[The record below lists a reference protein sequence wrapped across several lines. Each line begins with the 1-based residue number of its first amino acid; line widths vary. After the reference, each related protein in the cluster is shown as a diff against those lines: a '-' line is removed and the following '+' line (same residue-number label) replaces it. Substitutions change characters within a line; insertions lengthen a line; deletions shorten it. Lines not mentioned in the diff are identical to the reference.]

1 MRRRNI
7 SAGLSMSDKT
17 GVVAEDTSSRLV
29 VLFLTYRLY
38 ILGAASLCVFA
49 LVAFA
54 LYRLTAEVRYD
65 EVLAA
70 LSATSWS
77 AMALAALFTGLSFF
91 ALILYDVNALD
102 HVGRKAPFPSVAVT
116 AFMAYAVGNTVGF
129 GPLSGGAIRFRAYS
143 RLGLTPGEIARIIA
157 FVTLS
162 FGLGLLG
169 VSALATLAVAP
180 RVAGIIGVDAVWL
193 RVIAGAVVA
202 GLAAVFYIGRNGR
215 VLNIKGIRLRLPDSG
230 TASRQFLVSAL
241 DIAAAA
247 SVLYVLLPETHVGW
261 PTFLAIYAVAIGFGV
276 LSHVPAGLG
285 VFEAVI
291 MAGLSNAIGIDQL
304 LGSLVLYRLIY
315 YVLPLLLATL
325 LLLLTEMRQLA
336 LRPGVAEA
344 AQLAGKLAPALIA
357 TLSLLLGAMLIFSSV
372 VPTPDTDLDFLSGYL
387 PLPIVEGAHFL
398 SSLIGL
404 LLIVAAR
411 GLGQRLDGAWW
422 VALAGAAVAFAFA
435 FLKAIAVFEAALL
448 ALFIVAL
455 LANARAFDR
464 HSSLL
469 RQALGPSWL
478 MAIAVILVTATFI
491 LFFVYRDTNYA
502 HDLWWQFEFSEEA
515 PRGLRA
521 LLGLAIA
528 ASTLAL
534 SSLLRPAHYRTE
546 GPTPEELKQAVAV
559 TMQQDVA
566 DANLVRMGDKRL
578 MFSPSG
584 RSYIMYGIHGRS
596 WIALAD
602 PIGAEE
608 EFPELVWQFVGAARA
623 GGGRAAFYQISPALL
638 GACADVGL
646 RAFKL
651 GELATIDLA
660 EFELKGSRFANLRQ
674 SYNRGLRDGLTFSV
688 VQPGDIAPIL
698 NDLRAVSDG
707 WLDHHNA
714 KEKTFSLGAFDDDY
728 VLSQPV
734 AVVRLAESIVA
745 FATLMVTDTKAE
757 ATVDLMRFA
766 PDAPK
771 GTMDFL
777 FASIL
782 DYLRNEKYAQFNLG
796 MAPLSGMAQR
806 EAAPVWDRV
815 GGALFEHGERFYNF
829 KGLRAF
835 KSKFHPRWEPRYLAV
850 SNGTGAALA
859 LMDVTFLIGGG
870 VKGVISK

>member
-1 MRRRNI
+1 MTHEK
-7 SAGLSMSDKT
+7 S
-17 GVVAEDTSSRLV
+17 VVIEGRASWLV
-29 VLFLTYRLY
+29 RVFLTYRLY
-38 ILGAASLCVFA
+38 ILGAASLLVFA
-49 LVAFA
+49 LVAFGI
-54 LYRLTAEVRYD
+54 YRLTAEVRYD
-65 EVLAA
+65 EVLDA
-70 LSATSWS
+70 LSATSWR
-77 AMALAALFTGLSFF
+77 AIALAALFTGLSFL
-91 ALILYDVNALD
+91 ALIFYDSNALD
-102 HVGRKAPFPSVAVT
+102 YIGRKRPFPAVAVT

-143 RLGLTPGEIARIIA
+143 RLGLSPGDIARVIA

-162 FGLGLLG
+162 FGLGLLS

-180 RVAGIIGVDAVWL
+180 RVAGILGIDAFWL
-193 RVIAGAVVA
+193 RVIAVLILA
-202 GLAAVFYIGRNGR
+202 GLVAVFYLGRNGR
-215 VLNIKGIRLRLPDSG
+215 AVGFAGLRLRLPDSR
-230 TASRQFLVSAL
+230 TTSRQFLVSAF

-247 SVLYVLLPETHVGW
+247 SVLYVLLPDTHVGW
-261 PTFLAIYAVAIGFGV
+261 PTFLAVYAVAIGFGV

-291 MAGLSNAIGIDQL
+291 MAGLSNAIGVDQL

-315 YVLPLLLATL
+315 YVLPLLLATVL
-325 LLLLTEMRQLA
+325 LLITEMRRVV

-344 AQLAGKLAPALIA
+344 VQLAGKLAPALIA
-357 TLSLLLGAMLIFSSV
+357 TLSLVLGAMLIFSSV
-372 VPTPDTDLDFLSGYL
+372 VPTPDSDLDFLSNYL

-398 SSLIGL
+398 SSLLGL

-422 VALAGAAVAFAFA
+422 VALGGACVAFAFA
-435 FLKAIAVFEAALL
+435 FLKAVAVFEAALL

-478 MAIAVILVTATFI
+478 AAIAVILVTAFVI
-491 LFFVYRDTNYA
+491 LLFVYRDTDYA
-502 HDLWWQFEFSEEA
+502 HELWWQFEFSEEA

-528 ASTLAL
+528 ASALAL
-534 SSLLRPAHYRTE
+534 SSLLRPAHFRTE
-546 GPTPEELKQAVAV
+546 GPTAEELQQAVAI
-559 TMQQDVA
+559 TMGQDVA

-578 MFSPSG
+578 LFSASG

-608 EFPELVWQFVGAARA
+608 EFAELVWQFVGAARA

-638 GACADVGL
+638 SACADVGL

-651 GELATIDLA
+651 GELAVIDLTH
-660 EFELKGSRFANLRQ
+660 FEMKGSRFANLRQ
-674 SYNRGLRDGLTFSV
+674 SYGRGARDGLSFSV
-688 VQPGDIAPIL
+688 VRPGEVEAIL
-698 NDLRAVSDG
+698 PELCAISDA
-707 WLDHHNA
+707 WLAHHNA
-714 KEKTFSLGAFDDDY
+714 KEKTFSLGAFADDY
-728 VLSQPV
+728 VCAQPV
-734 AVVRLAESIVA
+734 AVVRLEGRIVA

-766 PDAPK
+766 PEAPK

-782 DYLRNEKYAQFNLG
+782 EYLRGEGYRQFNLG
-796 MAPLSGMAQR
+796 MAPLSGMARR

-815 GGALFEHGERFYNF
+815 GATLFEHGERFYNF

>member
-1 MRRRNI
+1 MAVDA
-7 SAGLSMSDKT
+7 SA
-17 GVVAEDTSSRLV
+17 ANEDRASRFVRAL
-29 VLFLTYRLY
+29 LTYRLY
-38 ILGAASLCVFA
+38 ILGGASLFVFA
-49 LVAFA
+49 LVAYGI
-54 LYRLTAEVRYD
+54 YRLTAEIRYED
-65 EVLAA
+65 VLVA
-70 LSATSWS
+70 LSNTAWS
-77 AMALAALFTGLSFF
+77 DIALAVLFTGLSFL
-91 ALILYDVNALD
+91 ALIFYDSNALD
-102 HVGRKAPFPSVAVT
+102 HIGRKTPFPAVAVT

-143 RLGLTPGEIARIIA
+143 RLGLSPGEIARVVA
-157 FVTLS
+157 FVTLA
-162 FGLGLLG
+162 FGLGLLS

-180 RVAGIIGVDAVWL
+180 RVAGILGVDAFWL
-193 RVIAGAVVA
+193 RVIALLV
-202 GLAAVFYIGRNGR
+202 LAALAIVFYAGRNGR
-215 VLNIKGIRLRLPDSG
+215 VLRFRRLSLRLPDSR
-230 TASRQFLVSAL
+230 TTSRQFLVSAL

-247 SVLYVLLPETHVGW
+247 SVLYVLLPDTNVGW
-261 PTFLAIYAVAIGFGV
+261 PTFLAVYAVAIGFGV

-291 MAGLSNAIGIDQL
+291 MAGLSNVISIDQL

-315 YVLPLLLATL
+315 YVLPLLMATVL
-325 LLLLTEMRQLA
+325 LLVTEMRRLT

-344 AQLAGKLAPALIA
+344 AQVAGKLAPALIA
-357 TLSLLLGAMLIFSSV
+357 TLSLVLGAMLVFSSV
-372 VPTPDTDLDFLSGYL
+372 VPTPDSDLSFLSTHL

-398 SSLIGL
+398 SSLLGL

-422 VALAGAAVAFAFA
+422 VALAGAGVAFAFS

-448 ALFIVAL
+448 ALFILAL
-455 LANARAFDR
+455 IVNARAFDR

-478 MAIAVILVTATFI
+478 AAIAVVLVTAFVV
-491 LFFVYRDTNYA
+491 LLFVYRDTQYA
-502 HDLWWQFEFSEEA
+502 HGLWWQFEFSEEA

-521 LLGLAIA
+521 LLGLTIA
-528 ASTLAL
+528 ASAIAL
-534 SSLLRPAHYRTE
+534 YSLLRPAHFRTE
-546 GPTPEELKQAVAV
+546 QPASHDIERAVEI
-559 TMQQDVA
+559 TMAQDTA

-578 MFSPSG
+578 LFSPSG
-584 RSYIMYGIHGRS
+584 KSYVMYGIHGRS

-602 PIGAEE
+602 PIGLEE
-608 EFPELVWQFVGAARA
+608 EFGELVWQFVGAARA

-638 GACADVGL
+638 SACADTGL

-651 GELATIDLA
+651 GELAIVDLPQ
-660 EFELKGSRFANLRQ
+660 FEMKGSRFANLRQ
-674 SYNRGLRDGLTFSV
+674 AYNRGLRDGLAFAV
-688 VQPGDIAPIL
+688 VLPAEVNAILDDI
-698 NDLRAVSDG
+698 RAVSDD
-707 WLDHHNA
+707 WLAHHNT
-714 KEKTFSLGAFDDDY
+714 KEKTFSLGAFDDAY

-734 AVVRLAESIVA
+734 AVVKLEGRIVA
-745 FATLMVTDTKAE
+745 FATVMVTGTKAE

-782 DYLRNEKYAQFNLG
+782 DYTREAGYRQFNLG
-796 MAPLSGMAQR
+796 MAPLSGMARR

-815 GGALFEHGERFYNF
+815 GGTLFEHGERFYNF

>member
-1 MRRRNI
+1 
-7 SAGLSMSDKT
+7 MSDESFA
-17 GVVAEDTSSRLV
+17 VNEDRSSRFV
-29 VLFLTYRLY
+29 RLFLTYRLY
-38 ILGAASLCVFA
+38 LLAAASLLVFA
-49 LVAFA
+49 LVALG
-54 LYRLTAEVRYD
+54 LYRLTAEVRYED
-65 EVLAA
+65 VLAA
-70 LSATSWS
+70 LSATGWS
-77 AMALAALFTGLSFF
+77 AIAMAMLFTGLSFL
-91 ALILYDVNALD
+91 ALIFYDANALD
-102 HVGRKAPFPSVAVT
+102 HIGRRLPFPAVAVT

-143 RLGLTPGEIARIIA
+143 RLGLAPGEIARVIA

-162 FGLGLLG
+162 FGFGLLA

-180 RVAGIIGVDAVWL
+180 RVAGILGIEPFWL
-193 RVIAGAVVA
+193 RVLSLLVLTA
-202 GLAAVFYIGRNGR
+202 LAALFYAGRKR
-215 VLNIKGIRLRLPDSG
+215 HALNVKGFSLRLPDSR
-230 TASRQFLVSAL
+230 TTSRQFLVSAF

-247 SVLYVLLPETHVGW
+247 SVLYVLLPDTHVGW
-261 PTFLAIYAVAIGFGV
+261 PTFLAVYAVAIGFGV

-315 YVLPLLLATL
+315 YVLPLLLATGL
-325 LLLLTEMRQLA
+325 LLITEMRQLA
-336 LRPGVAEA
+336 MRPGVAEA
-344 AQLAGKLAPALIA
+344 AQLAGRLAPALIS

-372 VPTPDTDLDFLSGYL
+372 VPTPGSNLDFISNYV

-404 LLIVAAR
+404 LLVVAAR

-422 VALAGAAVAFAFA
+422 VAFIGACVAFAFA
-435 FLKAIAVFEAALL
+435 FLKAIALFEAALL
-448 ALFIVAL
+448 ALFILTL
-455 LANARAFDR
+455 LANRRAFDR

-478 MAIAVILVTATFI
+478 AAIAVILVTAFVI
-491 LFFVYRDTNYA
+491 LLFVYRDTDYA
-502 HDLWWQFEFSEEA
+502 HELWWQFEFSEEA

-528 ASTLAL
+528 ASAIAL
-534 SSLLRPAHYRTE
+534 LSLLRPAHYRTP
-546 GPTPEELKQAVAV
+546 GPTEAEREQAVAV
-559 TMQQDVA
+559 TMGQDMA

-578 MFSPSG
+578 LFSPSG
-584 RSYIMYGIHGRS
+584 KSYIMYGIHGRS

-602 PIGAEE
+602 PVGREE
-608 EFPELVWQFVGAARA
+608 EFAELVWQFVGAAQA
-623 GGGRAAFYQISPALL
+623 GGGRAAFYQISPVLL
-638 GACADVGL
+638 SACADVGL

-651 GELATIDLA
+651 GELALVDLA
-660 EFELKGSRFANLRQ
+660 RFEMKGSGFANLRQ
-674 SYNRGLRDGLTFSV
+674 SYNRGLRDGLTLSIV
-688 VQPGDIAPIL
+688 LPDGVHAIL
-698 NDLRAVSDG
+698 SDLRTVSG
-707 WLDHHNA
+707 NWLAHHNTR
-714 KEKTFSLGAFDDDY
+714 EKTFSLGAFEDAY

-734 AVVRLAESIVA
+734 AVVRLAGRIVA

-757 ATVDLMRFA
+757 ATVDLMRFS
-766 PDAPK
+766 PEAPK

-782 DYLRNEKYAQFNLG
+782 EYLRGEGYRQFNLG
-796 MAPLSGMAQR
+796 MAPLSGMARR
-806 EAAPVWDRV
+806 EAAPVWDRL
-815 GGALFEHGERFYNF
+815 GGTLFEHGERFYNF

-835 KSKFHPRWEPRYLAV
+835 KAKFHPRWEPRYLAV

-859 LMDVTFLIGGG
+859 LMDVTFLISGG

>member
-1 MRRRNI
+1 
-7 SAGLSMSDKT
+7 MSNENN
-17 GVVAEDTSSRLV
+17 GIVEDRPALIV
-29 VLFLTYRLY
+29 RFFLTYRFY
-38 ILGAASLCVFA
+38 ILGAASLLIFA
-49 LVAFA
+49 LVASGV
-54 LYRLTAEVRYD
+54 YRLTAEVRYD

-70 LSATSWS
+70 LSDTSWS
-77 AMALAALFTGLSFF
+77 AIALAILFTGLSFF
-91 ALILYDVNALD
+91 ALVLYDVNAID
-102 HVGRKAPFPSVAVT
+102 YVGRRTPFPSVAVT
-116 AFMAYAVGNTVGF
+116 AFIAYAVGNTVGF

-143 RLGLTPGEIARIIA
+143 RLGLSPGEIARVIA

-162 FGLGLLG
+162 FGLGLLS

-180 RVAGIIGVDAVWL
+180 RVAGILGIDAGWL
-193 RVIAGAVVA
+193 RAIALAVLAV
-202 GLAAVFYIGRNGR
+202 LAAVFFIGRAG
-215 VLNIKGIRLRLPDSG
+215 KGIDIRGFSLRLPDSR
-230 TASRQFLVSAL
+230 TTSRQFLVSAL

-261 PTFLAIYAVAIGFGV
+261 PTFLAVYAVAIGFGV

-291 MAGLSNAIGIDQL
+291 MAGLSNVISIDQL

-315 YVLPLLLATL
+315 YVLPLLLSTIL
-325 LLLLTEMRQLA
+325 LLVTEMRQLT
-336 LRPGVAEA
+336 LRPRVAEA

-357 TLSLLLGAMLIFSSV
+357 TLSLVLGTMLIFSSV
-372 VPTPDTDLDFLSGYL
+372 VPTPDSDLDVLATYL

-398 SSLIGL
+398 SSLLGL
-404 LLIVAAR
+404 LLVVAAR

-422 VALAGAAVAFAFA
+422 VALGGAAVAFAFA

-455 LANARAFDR
+455 LVNARAFDR

-469 RQALGPSWL
+469 RQTLGPSWL
-478 MAIAVILVTATFI
+478 AAIGVILVTAFVI
-491 LFFVYRDTNYA
+491 LLFVYRDTEYG

-528 ASTLAL
+528 ASALAL
-534 SSLLRPAHYRTE
+534 SSLLRPAHFRTE
-546 GPTPEELKQAVAV
+546 GPTKEELERAVAI
-559 TMQQDVA
+559 TMEQNLA

-578 MFSPSG
+578 LFSPSG
-584 RSYIMYGIHGRS
+584 RSFIMYGIHGRS

-608 EFPELVWQFVGAARA
+608 EFPELVWQFVSAARA
-623 GGGRAAFYQISPALL
+623 GGGRPAFYQISPPLL
-638 GACADVGL
+638 SACADVGL

-651 GELATIDLA
+651 GELAVIDLA
-660 EFELKGSRFANLRQ
+660 GFEMKGSRFANLRQ

-688 VQPGDIAPIL
+688 VPPGAVDAVL
-698 NDLRAVSDG
+698 ADLRAISDG
-707 WLDHHNA
+707 WLAEHET
-714 KEKTFSLGAFDDDY
+714 KEKTFSLGAFEDAY
-728 VLSQPV
+728 VAAQPV
-734 AVVRLAESIVA
+734 AVVRLEDKIVA
-745 FATLMVTDTKAE
+745 FATLMVTNTRHE

-766 PDAPK
+766 PEAPK

-782 DYLRNEKYAQFNLG
+782 EYLKAEGYRQFNLG
-796 MAPLSGMAQR
+796 MAPLSGMARR

-815 GGALFEHGERFYNF
+815 GGTLFEHGERFYNF

-870 VKGVISK
+870 VKGVIAK

>member
-1 MRRRNI
+1 
-7 SAGLSMSDKT
+7 MSDESIAV
-17 GVVAEDTSSRLV
+17 GEGSPSRLV
-29 VLFLTYRLY
+29 RLFLIYRLY
-38 ILGAASLCVFA
+38 ILAVASLFVFA
-49 LVAFA
+49 LVAFGI
-54 LYRLTAEVRYD
+54 YRLTSEVRYED
-65 EVLAA
+65 VLAA

-77 AMALAALFTGLSFF
+77 AVALAAVFTGLSFF
-91 ALILYDVNALD
+91 ALILYDANALD
-102 HVGRKAPFPSVAVT
+102 YIGRRTPFPSVAVT

-143 RLGLTPGEIARIIA
+143 RLGLAPGDIARVIA
-157 FVTLS
+157 FVTLA
-162 FGLGLLG
+162 FGLGLLS
-169 VSALATLAVAP
+169 VSALAALAVAP
-180 RVAGIIGVDAVWL
+180 RVASILGVDAFWL
-193 RVIAGAVVA
+193 RAVA
-202 GLAAVFYIGRNGR
+202 LLILAVLVGVFYAGRNGHVVSVR
-215 VLNIKGIRLRLPDSG
+215 GFELRLPDSR
-230 TASRQFLVSAL
+230 TASRQFLVSAF

-247 SVLYVLLPETHVGW
+247 SVLYVLLPDTQVGW
-261 PTFLAIYAVAIGFGV
+261 PTFLAVYAVAIGFGV

-291 MAGLSNAIGIDQL
+291 MAGLSNAISIDQL

-315 YVLPLLLATL
+315 YVLPLLLATVL
-325 LLLLTEMRQLA
+325 LLITEMRQFVLK
-336 LRPGVAEA
+336 PGVADA
-344 AQLAGKLAPALIA
+344 AQLAGKLAPVLIA
-357 TLSLLLGAMLIFSSV
+357 TLSLILGAMLIFSSV
-372 VPTPDTDLDFLSGYL
+372 VPTPDSDLDFLSGYL

-398 SSLIGL
+398 SSLLGL

-435 FLKAIAVFEAALL
+435 FLKAIAVFEAGLL

-455 LANARAFDR
+455 LVNARAFDR

-478 MAIAVILVTATFI
+478 AAIAVVIVTAVLI
-491 LFFVYRDTNYA
+491 LLFVYRDTEYA
-502 HDLWWQFEFSEEA
+502 HELWWQFEFSEEA

-528 ASTLAL
+528 SSALAL
-534 SSLLRPAHYRTE
+534 LSLLRPAHFRTE
-546 GPTPEELKQAVAV
+546 GPTPDELEKAVAI
-559 TMQQDVA
+559 TMGQDLA

-578 MFSPSG
+578 LFSSSG
-584 RSYIMYGIHGRS
+584 KSYIMYGIHGRS

-602 PIGAEE
+602 PIGVEE
-608 EFPELVWQFVGAARA
+608 EFAELVWQFVGAARA
-623 GGGRAAFYQISPALL
+623 GGGRAAFYQISPILL
-638 GACADVGL
+638 SACADVGL

-651 GELATIDLA
+651 GELAIIDLPQ
-660 EFELKGSRFANLRQ
+660 FEMKGSRFANLRQ
-674 SYNRGLRDGLTFSV
+674 SYSRGLRDGLTFAV
-688 VQPGDIAPIL
+688 APPEEVAAIL
-698 NDLRAVSDG
+698 PDLRTVSDG
-707 WLDHHNA
+707 WLAHHDA
-714 KEKTFSLGAFDDDY
+714 KEKTFSLGAFEDGY
-728 VLSQPV
+728 VLAQPV
-734 AVVRLAESIVA
+734 GVVRLEDRIVA

-766 PDAPK
+766 PEAPK

-782 DYLRNEKYAQFNLG
+782 EYLRGEGYRQFNLG
-796 MAPLSGMAQR
+796 MAPLSGMARR
-806 EAAPVWDRV
+806 EAAPVWDRI
-815 GGALFEHGERFYNF
+815 GGTLFEHGERFYNF

>member
-1 MRRRNI
+1 
-7 SAGLSMSDKT
+7 MSDDKSA
-17 GVVAEDTSSRLV
+17 VVEDRASRFLR
-29 VLFLTYRLY
+29 LLLTYRLY
-38 ILGAASLCVFA
+38 ILGAASLFVFA
-49 LVAFA
+49 LVAYGI
-54 LYRLTAEVRYD
+54 YRLTDEVRYD

-70 LSATSWS
+70 LADTPWS
-77 AMALAALFTGLSFF
+77 AIALAALFTGLSFV
-91 ALILYDVNALD
+91 ALILYDSNALD
-102 HVGRKAPFPSVAVT
+102 HIGRRLPFPSVAVT
-116 AFMAYAVGNTVGF
+116 AFIAYAVGNTVGF

-143 RLGLTPGEIARIIA
+143 RLGLSPGEIARVIA

-162 FGLGLLG
+162 FGLGLLS

-180 RVAGIIGVDAVWL
+180 RVAGILGVDPLWL
-193 RVIAGAVVA
+193 RALA
-202 GLAAVFYIGRNGR
+202 GLVLLVLAGLFYMGRNGR
-215 VLNIKGIRLRLPDSG
+215 VVGIGGFSLRLPDSR
-230 TASRQFLVSAL
+230 TASRQFLVSAF

-261 PTFLAIYAVAIGFGV
+261 PTFLAVYAVAIGFGV

-285 VFEAVI
+285 VFEAVV

-315 YVLPLLLATL
+315 YVLPLLLATVL
-325 LLLLTEMRQLA
+325 LLVTEMRQLA
-336 LRPGVAEA
+336 LKPQVADA

-357 TLSLLLGAMLIFSSV
+357 TLALVLGVMLIFSSV
-372 VPTPDTDLDFLSGYL
+372 VPSPDSDLDFLSTYL

-398 SSLIGL
+398 SSLLGL

-422 VALAGAAVAFAFA
+422 VALAGASVAFAFA
-435 FLKAIAVFEAALL
+435 FLKAIAVFEAGLL
-448 ALFIVAL
+448 ALLIVAL
-455 LANARAFDR
+455 LVNARAFDR
-464 HSSLL
+464 HSSLFK
-469 RQALGPSWL
+469 QALGPSWL
-478 MAIAVILVTATFI
+478 AAIAVVLATAFVIL
-491 LFFVYRDTNYA
+491 LFVYRDTEYA
-502 HDLWWQFEFSEEA
+502 RELWWQFEFSEEA

-521 LLGLAIA
+521 LLGLCIA
-528 ASTLAL
+528 ASALAL
-534 SSLLRPAHYRTE
+534 SSLLRPAHFRTDA
-546 GPTPEELKQAVAV
+546 PAAAELEQAIAV
-559 TMQQDVA
+559 TMAQDGA

-578 MFSPSG
+578 LFSPSG

-602 PIGAEE
+602 PVGVEE
-608 EFPELVWQFVGAARA
+608 EFAELVWQFAATART

-638 GACADVGL
+638 AACADVGL

-651 GELATIDLA
+651 GEIALIDLVH
-660 EFELKGSRFANLRQ
+660 FDMKGSRFANLRQ
-674 SYNRGLRDGLTFSV
+674 SASRGLRDGLSFSV
-688 VQPGDIAPIL
+688 ARPEELGPIVA
-698 NDLRAVSDG
+698 DLRAVSDG
-707 WLDHHNA
+707 WLAHHNA
-714 KEKTFSLGAFDDDY
+714 KEKTFSLGAFEESY

-734 AVVRLAESIVA
+734 AVVRLDERIVA

-757 ATVDLMRFA
+757 ATVDLMRFS

-777 FASIL
+777 FVGIL
-782 DYLRNEKYAQFNLG
+782 DYLRAEGYRQFNLG
-796 MAPLSGMAQR
+796 MAPLSGMARR

>member
-1 MRRRNI
+1 
-7 SAGLSMSDKT
+7 MSDEKSAVVDET
-17 GVVAEDTSSRLV
+17 GASRLV
-29 VLFLTYRLY
+29 RLFLIYRLY
-38 ILGAASLCVFA
+38 ILAAASLFVFA
-49 LVAFA
+49 LVA
-54 LYRLTAEVRYD
+54 LSIYRLTAEVRYD
-65 EVLAA
+65 DVLAA
-70 LSATSWS
+70 LSATSWR
-77 AMALAALFTGLSFF
+77 AIALAVGFTLLSFL
-91 ALILYDVNALD
+91 ALILYDANALD
-102 HVGRKAPFPSVAVT
+102 YIGRKAPFPSVAVT

-143 RLGLTPGEIARIIA
+143 RFGLAPGDIARVIA
-157 FVTLS
+157 FVTLA
-162 FGLGLLG
+162 FGLGLLS
-169 VSALATLAVAP
+169 VSALAALAVAP
-180 RVAGIIGVDAVWL
+180 RVAGILGVDAFWL
-193 RVIAGAVVA
+193 RAAALLILLVLI
-202 GLAAVFYIGRNGR
+202 GLFYSGRNGHALR
-215 VLNIKGIRLRLPDSG
+215 FKGFELRLPDSR
-230 TASRQFLVSAL
+230 TASRQFLVSAF

-247 SVLYVLLPETHVGW
+247 SVLYVLLPDTPVSW
-261 PTFLAIYAVAIGFGV
+261 PTFLAVYAVAIGFGV

-291 MAGLSNAIGIDQL
+291 MAGLSNAISIDQL

-315 YVLPLLLATL
+315 YVLPLLLATVL
-325 LLLLTEMRQLA
+325 LLITEMRQLV

-344 AQLAGKLAPALIA
+344 AQLAGKLAPALIS
-357 TLSLLLGAMLIFSSV
+357 TLSLILGAMLIFSSV
-372 VPTPDTDLDFLSGYL
+372 VPTPDADLDFLAGYL

-398 SSLIGL
+398 SSLLGL
-404 LLIVAAR
+404 LLLVAAR

-422 VALAGAAVAFAFA
+422 VALAGASVAFAFA
-435 FLKAIAVFEAALL
+435 FLKAIAVFEAGLL

-478 MAIAVILVTATFI
+478 AAIAVIVVTAALI
-491 LFFVYRDTNYA
+491 LLFVYRDTDYA
-502 HDLWWQFEFSEEA
+502 HELWWQFEFSEEA

-528 ASTLAL
+528 SSALAL
-534 SSLLRPAHYRTE
+534 FSLLRPAHFRTQ
-546 GPTPEELKQAVAV
+546 GPTPAELEQAVAI
-559 TMQQDVA
+559 TMGQDFA

-578 MFSPSG
+578 LFSPSG
-584 RSYIMYGIHGRS
+584 KSYIMYGIHGRS

-602 PIGAEE
+602 PIGLEE

-623 GGGRAAFYQISPALL
+623 GGGRAAFYQISPILL
-638 GACADVGL
+638 SACADVGL

-651 GELATIDLA
+651 GELAVIDLPQ
-660 EFELKGSRFANLRQ
+660 FEMKGSRFANLRQ
-674 SYNRGLRDGLTFSV
+674 SHNRGLRDGLTFTV
-688 VQPGDIAPIL
+688 VPPQDVAAIL
-698 NDLRAVSDG
+698 PALRAVSDG
-707 WLDHHNA
+707 WLAHHDA
-714 KEKTFSLGAFDDDY
+714 KEKTFSLGAFEDSY
-728 VLSQPV
+728 VLEQPV
-734 AVVRLAESIVA
+734 AVVRLEDAIVA

-766 PDAPK
+766 PEAPK

-782 DYLRNEKYAQFNLG
+782 DYLKAEGYRQFNLG

-815 GGALFEHGERFYNF
+815 GGVLFEHGERFYNF

-850 SNGTGAALA
+850 SNATGAALA

>member
-1 MRRRNI
+1 MVDGN
-7 SAGLSMSDKT
+7 SVG
-17 GVVAEDTSSRLV
+17 AEDRSSRFV
-29 VLFLTYRLY
+29 RLFLTYRLY
-38 ILGAASLCVFA
+38 VFGAASLFVFA
-49 LVAFA
+49 LVTFA
-54 LYRLTAEVRYD
+54 IYRLTAEVRYE

-70 LSATSWS
+70 LSATSWT
-77 AMALAALFTGLSFF
+77 AIALAVLFTGLSFL
-91 ALILYDVNALD
+91 ALVFYDANALD
-102 HVGRKAPFPSVAVT
+102 HVGRRIPLPSVAVT

-143 RLGLTPGEIARIIA
+143 RLGLAPGEIARVIA
-157 FVTLS
+157 FVTLA
-162 FGLGLLG
+162 FGLGLLS

-180 RVAGIIGVDAVWL
+180 RVAGILGIDAVWL
-193 RVIAGAVVA
+193 RTIALLV
-202 GLAAVFYIGRNGR
+202 LAFLVAVFYASRNGKA
-215 VLNIKGIRLRLPDSG
+215 IGIGSFSLRLPDSR
-230 TASRQFLVSAL
+230 TTSRQFLVSAF

-325 LLLLTEMRQLA
+325 LLLATEMRQLA
-336 LRPGVAEA
+336 LKPGVAEA
-344 AQLAGKLAPALIA
+344 AQLAGKLAPALIS
-357 TLSLLLGAMLIFSSV
+357 TLSLILGTMLIFSSV
-372 VPTPDTDLDFLSGYL
+372 VPTPGSDLDFLSTYL

-398 SSLIGL
+398 SSLLGL

-422 VALAGAAVAFAFA
+422 VALAGASVAFAFA
-435 FLKAIAVFEAALL
+435 FLKAIAVFEAGLL
-448 ALFIVAL
+448 ALFILAL

-478 MAIAVILVTATFI
+478 AAIAVVLVTAVLI
-491 LFFVYRDTNYA
+491 LLFVYRDTDYA
-502 HDLWWQFEFSEEA
+502 HQLWWQFEFSQEA

-528 ASTLAL
+528 ASALAL
-534 SSLLRPAHYRTE
+534 FSLLRPAHFRTQ
-546 GPTPEELKQAVAV
+546 GPTPEELGKAVAI
-559 TMQQDVA
+559 TLGQDMA

-578 MFSPSG
+578 LFSPSG
-584 RSYIMYGIHGRS
+584 ESYVMYGIHGRS

-602 PIGAEE
+602 PIGRKE

-623 GGGRAAFYQISPALL
+623 GGGRASFYQISPALL
-638 GACADVGL
+638 SACADVGL

-651 GELATIDLA
+651 GELAIVDLA
-660 EFELKGSRFANLRQ
+660 QFEMKGSRFANLRQ
-674 SYNRGLRDGLTFSV
+674 SYNRGQRDGLTFTV
-688 VQPGDIAPIL
+688 VPPAEVAAIL
-698 NDLRAVSDG
+698 PDLRAVSDG

-714 KEKTFSLGAFDDDY
+714 KEKTFSLGAFEDAY
-728 VLSQPV
+728 VLAQPV
-734 AVVRLAESIVA
+734 AVVRLEGRIVA
-745 FATLMVTDTKAE
+745 FATLMVTDTRAE
-757 ATVDLMRFA
+757 ATVDLMRFV
-766 PDAPK
+766 PEAPK

-782 DYLRNEKYAQFNLG
+782 EYLRAEGYRQFNLG
-796 MAPLSGMAQR
+796 MAPLSGMARR
-806 EAAPVWDRV
+806 EAAPVWDRL
-815 GGALFEHGERFYNF
+815 GGTLFEHGERFYNF

>member
-1 MRRRNI
+1 
-7 SAGLSMSDKT
+7 MSDEVS
-17 GVVAEDTSSRLV
+17 VVTEDRASRIV
-29 VLFLTYRLY
+29 QFFLTYRLY
-38 ILGAASLCVFA
+38 ILGAASLFVFA
-49 LVAFA
+49 LVAFG

-65 EVLAA
+65 EVLDA
-70 LSATSWS
+70 LSQTSWS
-77 AMALAALFTGLSFF
+77 AIALAAIFTGLSFL
-91 ALILYDVNALD
+91 ALIFYDCNALD
-102 HVGRKAPFPSVAVT
+102 HVGRKTAFPSVAVT

-143 RLGLTPGEIARIIA
+143 RLGLSPGEIARVIA

-162 FGLGLLG
+162 FGLGLLA

-180 RVAGIIGVDAVWL
+180 RVAGILGIDALWL
-193 RVIAGAVVA
+193 RVIALVILVA
-202 GLAAVFYIGRNGR
+202 LFAVFYAGRNGR
-215 VLNIKGIRLRLPDSG
+215 TVGIGSLRLSLPDSR
-230 TASRQFLVSAL
+230 TVSRQFLVSAM

-247 SVLYVLLPETHVGW
+247 SVLYVLLPQTHVGW
-261 PTFLAIYAVAIGFGV
+261 PAFLAVYAVAIGFGV

-315 YVLPLLLATL
+315 YVLPLLLATVL
-325 LLLLTEMRQLA
+325 LLITEMRQLA

-357 TLSLLLGAMLIFSSV
+357 TLSLVLGAMLIFSSV
-372 VPTPDTDLDFLSGYL
+372 VPTPDSDLDFLSNYL

-398 SSLIGL
+398 SSLLGL

-422 VALAGAAVAFAFA
+422 VALAGASVAFAFA
-435 FLKAIAVFEAALL
+435 FLKAVAVFEAALL

-455 LANARAFDR
+455 LANVRAFDR
-464 HSSLL
+464 HSSLFK
-469 RQALGPSWL
+469 QALGPSWL
-478 MAIAVILVTATFI
+478 AAIAVILVTAFVI
-491 LFFVYRDTNYA
+491 LLFVYRDTDYA
-502 HDLWWQFEFSEEA
+502 HELWWQFEFSEEA

-521 LLGLAIA
+521 LLGLSIA
-528 ASTLAL
+528 ASALAL
-534 SSLLRPAHYRTE
+534 FSLLRPAHFRTD
-546 GPTPEELKQAVAV
+546 GASAAELEQAVAI
-559 TMQQDVA
+559 TMAQDMA

-578 MFSPSG
+578 LFSPSG
-584 RSYIMYGIHGRS
+584 KSYIMYGIHGRS

-602 PIGAEE
+602 PVGLEE
-608 EFPELVWQFVGAARA
+608 EFSELVWQFVGAARA
-623 GGGRAAFYQISPALL
+623 GGGRAAFYQISPLL
-638 GACADVGL
+638 LAACADVGL

-651 GELATIDLA
+651 GELAVVDLA
-660 EFELKGSRFANLRQ
+660 RFEMKGSRFANLRQ
-674 SYNRGLRDGLTFSV
+674 SHSRGLREGLVFSV
-688 VQPGDIAPIL
+688 VLPDALGTLVA
-698 NDLRAVSDG
+698 DLRAVSDG
-707 WLDHHNA
+707 WLAHHNA
-714 KEKTFSLGAFDDDY
+714 KEKTFSLGAFEEGY

-734 AVVRLAESIVA
+734 AVVRLEDRIVA
-745 FATLMVTDTKAE
+745 FATLMVTDTRAE

-766 PDAPK
+766 GDAPK

-782 DYLRNEKYAQFNLG
+782 EYLKAEGYRQFNLG
-796 MAPLSGMAQR
+796 MAPLSGMARR

-850 SNGTGAALA
+850 PNGTGAALA

>member
-1 MRRRNI
+1 MRLRQLNAGRNMVDGN
-7 SAGLSMSDKT
+7 SVG
-17 GVVAEDTSSRLV
+17 AEDRSSRFV
-29 VLFLTYRLY
+29 RLFLTYRLY
-38 ILGAASLCVFA
+38 VFGAASLFVFA

-54 LYRLTAEVRYD
+54 IYRLTAEVRYE

-77 AMALAALFTGLSFF
+77 AIALAALFTGLSFL
-91 ALILYDVNALD
+91 ALIFYDANALD
-102 HVGRKAPFPSVAVT
+102 HIGRRIPFPSVAVT

-143 RLGLTPGEIARIIA
+143 RLGLAPSEIARVIA
-157 FVTLS
+157 FVTLA
-162 FGLGLLG
+162 FGLGLLS

-180 RVAGIIGVDAVWL
+180 RVAGILGIDAVWL
-193 RVIAGAVVA
+193 RTIALLV
-202 GLAAVFYIGRNGR
+202 LAALIAVFYASRNGKA
-215 VLNIKGIRLRLPDSG
+215 IGIGSFSLRLPDSR
-230 TASRQFLVSAL
+230 TTSRQFLVSAF

-325 LLLLTEMRQLA
+325 LLLATEMRQLA
-336 LRPGVAEA
+336 LKPGVAEA
-344 AQLAGKLAPALIA
+344 AQLAGKLAPALIS
-357 TLSLLLGAMLIFSSV
+357 TLSLILGAMLIFSSV
-372 VPTPDTDLDFLSGYL
+372 VPTPGSDLDFLSTYL

-398 SSLIGL
+398 SSLLGL

-422 VALAGAAVAFAFA
+422 VALAGASVAFAFA
-435 FLKAIAVFEAALL
+435 FLKAIAVFEAGLL
-448 ALFIVAL
+448 ALFILAL

-478 MAIAVILVTATFI
+478 AAIAVVLVTAVFI
-491 LFFVYRDTNYA
+491 LLFVYRDTDYA
-502 HDLWWQFEFSEEA
+502 HELWWQFEFSQEA

-528 ASTLAL
+528 ASALAL
-534 SSLLRPAHYRTE
+534 FSLLRPAHFRTQ
-546 GPTPEELKQAVAV
+546 GPTPEELDKAVAI
-559 TMQQDVA
+559 TLGQDMA

-578 MFSPSG
+578 LFSPSG
-584 RSYIMYGIHGRS
+584 ESYVMYGIHGRS

-602 PIGAEE
+602 PVGRKE

-623 GGGRAAFYQISPALL
+623 GGGRASFYQISPALL
-638 GACADVGL
+638 SACADVGL

-651 GELATIDLA
+651 GELAVVDLA
-660 EFELKGSRFANLRQ
+660 QFEMKGSRFANLRQ
-674 SYNRGLRDGLTFSV
+674 SYNRGQRDGLTFTV
-688 VQPGDIAPIL
+688 VPPAEVAAIL
-698 NDLRAVSDG
+698 PDLRAVSGG

-714 KEKTFSLGAFDDDY
+714 KEKTFSLGAFEDAY
-728 VLSQPV
+728 VLAQPV
-734 AVVRLAESIVA
+734 AVVRLEGRIVA
-745 FATLMVTDTKAE
+745 FATLMVTDTRAE

-766 PDAPK
+766 PEAPK

-782 DYLRNEKYAQFNLG
+782 EYLRAEGYRQFNLG
-796 MAPLSGMAQR
+796 MAPLSGMARR
-806 EAAPVWDRV
+806 EAAPVWDRL
-815 GGALFEHGERFYNF
+815 GGTLFEHGERFYNF

>member
-1 MRRRNI
+1 
-7 SAGLSMSDKT
+7 MSDENSVIT
-17 GVVAEDTSSRLV
+17 EDRASWLV
-29 VLFLTYRLY
+29 RSFLTYRLY
-38 ILGAASLCVFA
+38 ILGLASLLVFA
-49 LVAFA
+49 LVAVGV
-54 LYRLTAEVRYD
+54 YRLTAEVRYD

-77 AMALAALFTGLSFF
+77 AIALAALFTGLSFL
-91 ALILYDVNALD
+91 ALIFYDSNALD
-102 HVGRKAPFPSVAVT
+102 YIGRRKPFPAIAVT

-143 RLGLTPGEIARIIA
+143 RLGLLPGDIARIIA

-162 FGLGLLG
+162 FGLGLLS

-180 RVAGIIGVDAVWL
+180 RVAGILGIDALWL
-193 RVIAGAVVA
+193 RAISVVILVA
-202 GLAAVFYIGRNGR
+202 LVTVFYIGRNGH
-215 VLNIKGIRLRLPDSG
+215 VLSFKGLTLRLPDSR
-230 TASRQFLVSAL
+230 TTSRQFLVSAL

-247 SVLYVLLPETHVGW
+247 SVLYVLLPDTHVGW
-261 PTFLAIYAVAIGFGV
+261 PTFLAVYAVAIGFGV

-315 YVLPLLLATL
+315 YILPLLLATVL
-325 LLLLTEMRQLA
+325 LLITETRHFV

-344 AQLAGKLAPALIA
+344 AQLAGKLAPTLIA
-357 TLSLLLGAMLIFSSV
+357 TLSLVLGTMLIFSSV
-372 VPTPDTDLDFLSGYL
+372 VPTPDSNLDFLSNYL

-398 SSLIGL
+398 SSLLGL

-411 GLGQRLDGAWW
+411 GLGQRLDGAWL
-422 VALAGAAVAFAFA
+422 VALGGACVAFAFA
-435 FLKAIAVFEAALL
+435 FLKGIAVVEAGLL

-455 LANARAFDR
+455 IANARAFDR

-478 MAIAVILVTATFI
+478 AAIGVILATAFVI
-491 LFFVYRDTNYA
+491 LLFVYRDTEYA
-502 HDLWWQFEFSEEA
+502 HELWWQFEFSEEA

-521 LLGLAIA
+521 LLALAIA
-528 ASTLAL
+528 ASALAL
-534 SSLLRPAHYRTE
+534 FSLLRPAHFRTE
-546 GPTPEELKQAVAV
+546 GATAAELEQAVAI
-559 TMQQDVA
+559 TMTQDMA
-566 DANLVRMGDKRL
+566 DANLVRTGDKRL
-578 MFSPSG
+578 LFSASG
-584 RSYIMYGIHGRS
+584 RSFIMYGIHGRS
-596 WIALAD
+596 WIAFAD
-602 PIGAEE
+602 PVGVED
-608 EFPELVWQFVGAARA
+608 EFAELVWQFVGAARA

-638 GACADVGL
+638 AACADVGL

-651 GELATIDLA
+651 GELAIIDLA
-660 EFELKGSRFANLRQ
+660 SFEMKGSRFANLRQ
-674 SYNRGLRDGLTFSV
+674 SYSRGARDGLAFSV
-688 VQPGDIAPIL
+688 ARPDEVAAVLPE
-698 NDLRAVSDG
+698 LRAVSDS
-707 WLDHHNA
+707 WLAHHNA
-714 KEKTFSLGAFDDDY
+714 KEKTFSLGAFEEGY

-734 AVVRLAESIVA
+734 AVVRIEDRIVA
-745 FATLMVTDTKAE
+745 FATLMVTDTRAE

-782 DYLRNEKYAQFNLG
+782 DYLRGEGYRQFNLG
-796 MAPLSGMAQR
+796 MAPLSGMARR

-815 GGALFEHGERFYNF
+815 GGTLFEHGERFYNF

-850 SNGTGAALA
+850 TNGTGAALA

-870 VKGVISK
+870 VKGVIAK

>member
-1 MRRRNI
+1 
-7 SAGLSMSDKT
+7 MSDEKS
-17 GVVAEDTSSRLV
+17 VVAEDRVSRS
-29 VLFLTYRLY
+29 VLMFMTYRLY
-38 ILGAASLCVFA
+38 ILGAASLFVFA
-49 LVAFA
+49 LVAFSI
-54 LYRLTAEVRYD
+54 YRLTEEVRYD

-70 LSATSWS
+70 LSDTPWS
-77 AMALAALFTGLSFF
+77 AIALAALFTCLSFV
-91 ALILYDVNALD
+91 ALILYDTNALD
-102 HVGRKAPFPSVAVT
+102 HIGRRLPFPSVAVT
-116 AFMAYAVGNTVGF
+116 AFIAYAVGNTVGF

-143 RLGLTPGEIARIIA
+143 RLGLSPGDIARVIA

-162 FGLGLLG
+162 FGLGLLS
-169 VSALATLAVAP
+169 VSAIAALAVAP
-180 RVAGIIGVDAVWL
+180 RVAGILGVEAIWL
-193 RVIAGAVVA
+193 RIVALLILAVLVA
-202 GLAAVFYIGRNGR
+202 LFHAGRNGR
-215 VLNIKGIRLRLPDSG
+215 IIAVNGFSLRLPDSR
-230 TASRQFLVSAL
+230 TASRQFLVSAF

-247 SVLYVLLPETHVGW
+247 SVLYVLLPDSHVGW
-261 PTFLAIYAVAIGFGV
+261 PTFLAVYAVAIGFGV

-285 VFEAVI
+285 VFEAVV

-315 YVLPLLLATL
+315 YVLPLLLATVL
-325 LLLLTEMRQLA
+325 LLVTETRRLVLKPQ
-336 LRPGVAEA
+336 VAEA

-357 TLSLLLGAMLIFSSV
+357 TLSLVLGVMLIFSSV
-372 VPTPDTDLDFLSGYL
+372 VPSPGADLDLLSSYL

-398 SSLIGL
+398 SSLLGL

-422 VALAGAAVAFAFA
+422 VALAGASIAFAFA
-435 FLKAIAVFEAALL
+435 FLKAIAVFEAGLL
-448 ALFIVAL
+448 ALLIVAL

-464 HSSLL
+464 HSSLFK
-469 RQALGPSWL
+469 QALGPSWL
-478 MAIAVILVTATFI
+478 AAIAVILVAAFVI
-491 LFFVYRDTNYA
+491 LLFVYRDTQYA
-502 HDLWWQFEFSEEA
+502 HGLWWQFEFSEEA

-521 LLGLAIA
+521 LLGLSIA
-528 ASTLAL
+528 ASVLAL
-534 SSLLRPAHYRTE
+534 SNLLRPAHFRTE
-546 GPTPEELKQAVAV
+546 APAATELEQAVAV
-559 TMQQDVA
+559 TMAQDAA

-578 MFSPSG
+578 LFSASG

-602 PIGAEE
+602 PVGLED
-608 EFPELVWQFVGAARA
+608 EFPELVWQFAGAARG

-638 GACADVGL
+638 SACADVGL

-651 GELATIDLA
+651 GEVALIDLTH
-660 EFELKGSRFANLRQ
+660 FDMKGSRFANLRQ
-674 SYNRGLRDGLTFSV
+674 SSGRGLRDGLSFSV
-688 VQPGDIAPIL
+688 TQPGEIENIVA
-698 NDLRAVSDG
+698 DLRAVSDG
-707 WLDHHNA
+707 WLAHHNA
-714 KEKTFSLGAFDDDY
+714 KEKTFSLGAFVEKY

-734 AVVRLAESIVA
+734 AVVRHADSIVA

-757 ATVDLMRFA
+757 ATVDLMRFG
-766 PDAPK
+766 PQAPK

-777 FASIL
+777 FVNIL
-782 DYLRNEKYAQFNLG
+782 DYLRTEGFRQFNLG
-796 MAPLSGMAQR
+796 MAPLSGMARR

>member
-1 MRRRNI
+1 MV
-7 SAGLSMSDKT
+7 DKKR
-17 GVVAEDTSSRLV
+17 VVAEDHSSRFVRL
-29 VLFLTYRLY
+29 LLTYRLY
-38 ILGAASLCVFA
+38 VLGLASLFVFA

-54 LYRLTAEVRYD
+54 IYRLTAEVRYE

-77 AMALAALFTGLSFF
+77 AIALAVLFTGLSFL
-91 ALILYDVNALD
+91 ALIFYDANALD
-102 HVGRKAPFPSVAVT
+102 HIGRRIPLPTVAVT

-143 RLGLTPGEIARIIA
+143 RLGLAPGEIARVIA
-157 FVTLS
+157 FVTLA
-162 FGLGLLG
+162 FGLGLLS
-169 VSALATLAVAP
+169 VSALAALAVAP
-180 RVAGIIGVDAVWL
+180 RVASILGVNALWL
-193 RVIAGAVVA
+193 RVIALLI
-202 GLAAVFYIGRNGR
+202 LAALVGVFYLGRNGH
-215 VLNIKGIRLRLPDSG
+215 VISLKGFQLRLPDSR
-230 TASRQFLVSAL
+230 TASRQFLVSAF

-247 SVLYVLLPETHVGW
+247 SVLYVLLPDTHVGW
-261 PTFLAIYAVAIGFGV
+261 QTFLAVYAVAIGFGV

-291 MAGLSNAIGIDQL
+291 IAGLSNAISIDQL
-304 LGSLVLYRLIY
+304 LGSLVLYRLVY
-315 YVLPLLLATL
+315 YVLPLLFATVL
-325 LLLLTEMRQLA
+325 LLVTEMRQLA
-336 LRPGVAEA
+336 LKPGIAEA
-344 AQLAGKLAPALIA
+344 AQLAGKLAPTLIA
-357 TLSLLLGAMLIFSSV
+357 TLSLVLGTMLIFSSV
-372 VPTPDTDLDFLSGYL
+372 VPTPNSDLDFLSSYL

-398 SSLIGL
+398 SSLLGL

-422 VALAGAAVAFAFA
+422 VALAGASVAFAFA
-435 FLKAIAVFEAALL
+435 FLKAIAVFEAGLL
-448 ALFIVAL
+448 VLFIIAL
-455 LANARAFDR
+455 LANARAFHR

-478 MAIAVILVTATFI
+478 AAIAVIIVTATLI
-491 LFFVYRDTNYA
+491 LLFVYRDTDYA
-502 HDLWWQFEFSEEA
+502 HELWWQFEFSEEA

-528 ASTLAL
+528 SSALAL
-534 SSLLRPAHYRTE
+534 FSLLRPAHFRTE
-546 GPTPEELKQAVAV
+546 GPTPEELVQAATI
-559 TMQQDVA
+559 TMGQDFA

-578 MFSPSG
+578 LFSPSEK
-584 RSYIMYGIHGRS
+584 SYIMYGIHGRS

-602 PIGAEE
+602 PIGLQE
-608 EFPELVWQFVGAARA
+608 EFAELVWQFVGAARA

-638 GACADVGL
+638 SACADVGL

-651 GELATIDLA
+651 GELAIIDLVQ
-660 EFELKGSRFANLRQ
+660 FEMKGSRFANLRQ
-674 SYNRGLRDGLTFSV
+674 SYNRGQRDGLSFTV
-688 VQPGDIAPIL
+688 APPDEVAVIL
-698 NDLRAVSDG
+698 PDLQAVSDG
-707 WLDHHNA
+707 WLDHHNT
-714 KEKTFSLGAFDDDY
+714 KEKTFSLGAFDGAY
-728 VLSQPV
+728 VMAQPV
-734 AVVRLAESIVA
+734 AVVWLDNRIVA

-766 PDAPK
+766 PQAPK

-782 DYLRNEKYAQFNLG
+782 EYLRTEGYRQFNLG

-850 SNGTGAALA
+850 SNATGAALA

>member
-1 MRRRNI
+1 
-7 SAGLSMSDKT
+7 MSDESIAV
-17 GVVAEDTSSRLV
+17 GENRSSRLV
-29 VLFLTYRLY
+29 RLFLIYRLY
-38 ILGAASLCVFA
+38 ILAVASLFVFA
-49 LVAFA
+49 LVA
-54 LYRLTAEVRYD
+54 LGIYRLTAEVRYED
-65 EVLAA
+65 VLTA
-70 LSATSWS
+70 LSATSWR
-77 AMALAALFTGLSFF
+77 AILLAVVFTGLSFL
-91 ALILYDVNALD
+91 ALILYDLNALD
-102 HVGRKAPFPSVAVT
+102 YIGRRMPFPAVAVT

-143 RLGLTPGEIARIIA
+143 RLGLAPGDIARVIA
-157 FVTLS
+157 FVTLA
-162 FGLGLLG
+162 FGLGLLS
-169 VSALATLAVAP
+169 VSALAALAVAP
-180 RVAGIIGVDAVWL
+180 RVAGILGVDAFWL
-193 RVIAGAVVA
+193 RAIALLV
-202 GLAAVFYIGRNGR
+202 LAALAGMFHIGRNGHVIR
-215 VLNIKGIRLRLPDSG
+215 FKGFALRLPDSR
-230 TASRQFLVSAL
+230 TTSRQFLVSAF

-247 SVLYVLLPETHVGW
+247 SVLYVLLPDTHVGW
-261 PTFLAIYAVAIGFGV
+261 PTFLAVYAVAIGFGV

-291 MAGLSNAIGIDQL
+291 MAGLSHAISIDQL

-315 YVLPLLLATL
+315 YVLPLLLATVL
-325 LLLLTEMRQLA
+325 LLVTEMRQLA
-336 LRPGVAEA
+336 LKPGVAEA
-344 AQLAGKLAPALIA
+344 VQLAGKLAPALIS
-357 TLSLLLGAMLIFSSV
+357 TLSLVLGTMLIFSSV
-372 VPTPDTDLDFLSGYL
+372 VPTPGSDLDFLSNYL

-398 SSLIGL
+398 SSLLGL

-422 VALAGAAVAFAFA
+422 VALAGASVAFAFA
-435 FLKAIAVFEAALL
+435 FLKAVAVFEAGLL
-448 ALFIVAL
+448 ALFILAL
-455 LANARAFDR
+455 LVNGQAFDR

-478 MAIAVILVTATFI
+478 AAIAVIIVTATLI
-491 LFFVYRDTNYA
+491 LLFVYRDTEYA
-502 HDLWWQFEFSEEA
+502 HELWWQFEFSEEA

-528 ASTLAL
+528 SSALAL
-534 SSLLRPAHYRTE
+534 FSLLRPAHFRTE
-546 GPTPEELKQAVAV
+546 GPTPEDLAQAVAI
-559 TMQQDVA
+559 TMGQDLA

-578 MFSPSG
+578 LFSPSG
-584 RSYIMYGIHGRS
+584 KSYIMYGIHGRS

-602 PIGAEE
+602 PVGLEE

-623 GGGRAAFYQISPALL
+623 GGGRAAFYQISPILL
-638 GACADVGL
+638 SACADVGL

-651 GELATIDLA
+651 GELAVIDLA
-660 EFELKGSRFANLRQ
+660 QFEIKGSRFANLRQ
-674 SYNRGLRDGLTFSV
+674 SYNRGLRDGLTFTIV
-688 VQPGDIAPIL
+688 PPQGVAAVLPA
-698 NDLRAVSDG
+698 LRAVSDG
-707 WLDHHNA
+707 WLAHHDA
-714 KEKTFSLGAFDDDY
+714 REKTFSLGAFEDAY
-728 VLSQPV
+728 VLAQPV
-734 AVVRLAESIVA
+734 AVVRLEDDIVA
-745 FATLMVTDTKAE
+745 FATLMVTDTRAE

-766 PDAPK
+766 PEAPK

-782 DYLRNEKYAQFNLG
+782 EHLRAEGYRQFNLG

-850 SNGTGAALA
+850 SNATGAALA

>member
-1 MRRRNI
+1 M
-7 SAGLSMSDKT
+7 GLSMSDK
-17 GVVAEDTSSRLV
+17 VNEIAEDGSSRLV

-38 ILGAASLCVFA
+38 IFGAASLFIFA
-49 LVAFA
+49 LVAYG

-65 EVLAA
+65 EVLTA

-77 AMALAALFTGLSFF
+77 AIALAAFFTGLSFL
-91 ALILYDVNALD
+91 ALILYDANAVE
-102 HVGRKAPFPSVAVT
+102 HVGRKARFPAVAVT

-143 RLGLTPGEIARIIA
+143 RLGFTPGEIARIIA

-162 FGLGLLG
+162 FGLGLLS

-180 RVAGIIGVDAVWL
+180 RVAHILGVDAIWL
-193 RVIAGAVVA
+193 RAIAFAVLLVL
-202 GLAAVFYIGRNGR
+202 GGIFYAGRNGR
-215 VLNIKGIRLRLPDSG
+215 AIEIRGWRLRLPDSR
-230 TASRQFLVSAL
+230 TTSRQFLVSAL

-261 PTFLAIYAVAIGFGV
+261 PTFLAVYAVAIGFGV

-325 LLLLTEMRQLA
+325 LLLFTEMRQMA
-336 LRPGVAEA
+336 LKPGVAEA
-344 AQLAGKLAPALIA
+344 VQLAGKLAPALIA
-357 TLSLLLGAMLIFSSV
+357 TLSLLLGTMLIFSSV
-372 VPTPDTDLDFLSGYL
+372 VPTPDSDLDFLSAYL

-398 SSLIGL
+398 SSLLGL

-422 VALAGAAVAFAFA
+422 VALVGACVAFAFS
-435 FLKAIAVFEAALL
+435 FLKAVAVFEAALL

-455 LANARAFDR
+455 IANVRAFDR

-478 MAIAVILVTATFI
+478 AAIAVIVSAAALI
-491 LFFVYRDTNYA
+491 LLFVYRDTSYA

-528 ASTLAL
+528 ALAL
-534 SSLLRPAHYRTE
+534 ALFSLLRPAHFRTDK
-546 GPTPEELKQAVAV
+546 PSPEELERAVAV
-559 TMQQDVA
+559 TMGQDVA

-578 MFSPSG
+578 LFSPSG
-584 RSYIMYGIHGRS
+584 HAYIMYGIHGRS
-596 WIALAD
+596 WIAFAD
-602 PIGAEE
+602 PIGAAE
-608 EFPELVWQFVGAARA
+608 EFPELVWQFVSAARA

-638 GACADVGL
+638 AACADVGL

-651 GELATIDLA
+651 GELAAIDLT
-660 EFELKGSRFANLRQ
+660 EFDMKTSRFANLRQ
-674 SYNRGLRDGLTFSV
+674 SYNRGLRDGLTFHV
-688 VQPGDIAPIL
+688 VQPGEVPTIL
-698 NDLRAVSDG
+698 PELRAVSDG

-714 KEKTFSLGAFDDDY
+714 KEKTFSLGAFEEGY
-728 VLSQPV
+728 VASQPV
-734 AVVRLAESIVA
+734 GVVRLAERIVA

-771 GTMDFL
+771 GSMDFL

-782 DYLRNEKYAQFNLG
+782 EYLRGEKYAQFNLG
-796 MAPLSGMAQR
+796 MAPLSGMARR

-850 SNGTGAALA
+850 TNGTGAALA

>member
-1 MRRRNI
+1 
-7 SAGLSMSDKT
+7 MSDEVS
-17 GVVAEDTSSRLV
+17 VVTEDRASRIV
-29 VLFLTYRLY
+29 QFFLTYRLY
-38 ILGAASLCVFA
+38 ILGAASLFVFA
-49 LVAFA
+49 LVAFG

-65 EVLAA
+65 EVLDA
-70 LSATSWS
+70 LSQTSWS
-77 AMALAALFTGLSFF
+77 AIALAAIFTGLSFL
-91 ALILYDVNALD
+91 ALIFYDCNALD
-102 HVGRKAPFPSVAVT
+102 HVGRKTAFPSVAVT

-143 RLGLTPGEIARIIA
+143 RLGLSPGEIARVIA

-162 FGLGLLG
+162 FGLGLLS

-180 RVAGIIGVDAVWL
+180 RVAGILGIDALWL
-193 RVIAGAVVA
+193 RVIALVILVA
-202 GLAAVFYIGRNGR
+202 LFAVFYAGRNGR
-215 VLNIKGIRLRLPDSG
+215 TVGIGSLRLSLPDSR
-230 TASRQFLVSAL
+230 TVSRQFLVSAM

-247 SVLYVLLPETHVGW
+247 SVLYVLLPQTHVGW
-261 PTFLAIYAVAIGFGV
+261 PAFLAVYAVAIGFGV

-315 YVLPLLLATL
+315 YVLPLLLATVL
-325 LLLLTEMRQLA
+325 LLITEMRQLA

-357 TLSLLLGAMLIFSSV
+357 TLSLVLGAMLIFSSV
-372 VPTPDTDLDFLSGYL
+372 VPTPDSDLDFLSNYL

-398 SSLIGL
+398 SSLLGL

-422 VALAGAAVAFAFA
+422 VALAGASVAFAFA
-435 FLKAIAVFEAALL
+435 FLKAVAVFEAALL

-455 LANARAFDR
+455 LANVRAFDR
-464 HSSLL
+464 HSSLFK
-469 RQALGPSWL
+469 QALGPSWL
-478 MAIAVILVTATFI
+478 AAIAVILVTAFVI
-491 LFFVYRDTNYA
+491 LLFVYRDTDYA
-502 HDLWWQFEFSEEA
+502 HELWWQFEFSEEA

-521 LLGLAIA
+521 LLGLSIA
-528 ASTLAL
+528 ASALAL
-534 SSLLRPAHYRTE
+534 FSLLRPAHFRTD
-546 GPTPEELKQAVAV
+546 GASAAELEQAVAI
-559 TMQQDVA
+559 TMAQDMA

-578 MFSPSG
+578 LFSPSG
-584 RSYIMYGIHGRS
+584 KSYIMYGIHGRS

-602 PIGAEE
+602 PVGLEE
-608 EFPELVWQFVGAARA
+608 EFSELVWQFVGAARA
-623 GGGRAAFYQISPALL
+623 GGGRAAFYQISPLL
-638 GACADVGL
+638 LAACADVGL

-651 GELATIDLA
+651 GELAVVDLA
-660 EFELKGSRFANLRQ
+660 RFEMKGSRFANLRQ
-674 SYNRGLRDGLTFSV
+674 SHSRGLREGLVFSV
-688 VQPGDIAPIL
+688 VLPDALGTLVA
-698 NDLRAVSDG
+698 DLRAVSDG
-707 WLDHHNA
+707 WLAHHNA
-714 KEKTFSLGAFDDDY
+714 KEKTFSLGAFEEGY

-734 AVVRLAESIVA
+734 AVVRLDDRIVA
-745 FATLMVTDTKAE
+745 FATLMVTDTRAE

-766 PDAPK
+766 GDAPK

-782 DYLRNEKYAQFNLG
+782 EYLKAEGYRQFNLG
-796 MAPLSGMAQR
+796 MAPLSGMARR